1 MKPTQIHL
9 FLMCLL
15 ATGCAAQSQTLILDE
30 GGTRA
35 TGTDLWTRAVNIAG
49 KNARWEAGKYT
60 IRFEVRDGSGKVEQT
75 QTMTY
80 ERKLSSQGSLIE
92 KLVSATKDGEDVTAA
107 RRQEE
112 ESQQSAESN
121 LQNSAAKEKKG
132 TIQVRL
138 YGKHPFDSDDQE
150 AVTIE
155 RRDETRQIQNRTCQG
170 YKFRFEQG
178 DGAFTSGMAWLD
190 VKIDNNPKPSLF
202 SFPYWQTPARLLLS
216 CAQSREPGSYLS
228 RSTESQIE
236 LQSIVAHSQLTWL
249 VSCPLAQHPQTVEP
263 EPSLAQ

>member
-1 MKPTQIHL
+1 MKPTQIRL

-15 ATGCAAQSQTLILDE
+15 ATGCATQSQALILDE

-35 TGTDLWTRAVNIAG
+35 TGADLWTRAVNIAG

-60 IRFEVRDGSGKVEQT
+60 IRFEVRDGSGNVEQT

-80 ERKLSSQGSLIE
+80 ERKLSPQGSLIE
-92 KLVSATKDGEDVTAA
+92 KLVSATKNGEDVTAA

-112 ESQQSAESN
+112 ESQQQAEST
-121 LQNSAAKEKKG
+121 LQNSAAKEKNG

-138 YGKHPFDSDDQE
+138 YDKHPFDSDDQE

-190 VKIDNNPKPSLF
+190 VKTGAAIEMRFTQRPLPPHAEDLISTIRF
-202 SFPYWQTPARLLLS
+202 EYTPDGTWRVKEKKS
-216 CAQSREPGSYLS
+216 
-228 RSTESQIE
+228 ESQAKF
-236 LQSIVAHSQLTWL
+236 LFWTKTLTDIQDYDDYWL
-249 VSCPLAQHPQTVEP
+249 RED
-263 EPSLAQ
+263 